1 MGPEDFEEMFEQYE
15 EIMDYM
21 LKAALNDY
29 TGGNMALRVGE
40 KIYSTQTKASIN
52 YRWKLHPD
60 DIIVSDLKSIFESIA
75 SDFDVALE
83 TVNRIKRDYVLKND
97 VLYRRIEDGLQ

>member
-1 MGPEDFEEMFEQYE
+1 MQLDHVPVFGLHKAPTKRKLPLSNDT
-15 EIMDYM
+15 IRAM
-21 LKAALNDY
+21 LK
-29 TGGNMALRVGE
+29 
-40 KIYSTQTKASIN
+40 KADSEPSK
-52 YRWKLHPD
+52 W
-60 DIIVSDLKSIFESIA
+60 IA